1 MPRRRVEDL
10 HVADGPSLDLLAR
23 RMEAAGGFSA
33 KGVADGIGLLAGIL
47 RDEGMT
53 TFLSFPADL
62 MATGTRG
69 VLVDLVRDGHIDAV
83 VTTCGTLDHDL
94 ARCYRP
100 YYHGDWDLDDALL
113 HRRGLYRLGNLVIPE
128 GNYGPVVERAMQPIL
143 ARLWDAGTRQ
153 LSTQD
158 LVWAI
163 GDALGPR
170 RGRDSLC
177 RAAFERKVPVF
188 VPGITD
194 GAVGSQLWMFWQTH
208 KGFSVDLFADEQ
220 RLCDLVF
227 EAQRA
232 GAIMLG
238 GGISKHHTIW
248 WNQFRGG
255 LDAALYITTAVEWDG
270 SLSGARTREAVSW
283 GKVKVGALHQTVDG
297 DATLLLPFMV
307 GAALERIRQR
317 VPSDRRGPGTVKKA
331 APRRPARSRA
341 RSSVGRAGG
350 S

>member
-1 MPRRRVEDL
+1 MARRRVEDL
-10 HVADGPSLDLLAR
+10 HVTDAPDLNVLAR

-33 KGVADGIGLLAGIL
+33 KGVADGIDLLAGIL
-47 RDEGMT
+47 RDTDMT

-69 VLVDLVRDGHIDAV
+69 VLVDLVRDGHVDAV
-83 VTTCGTLDHDL
+83 ITTCGTLDHDL
-94 ARCYRP
+94 ARAFRP
-100 YYHGDWDLDDALL
+100 YYHGDWALDDAVL
-113 HRRGLYRLGNLVIPE
+113 HRKGLYRLGNLVIPE
-128 GNYGPVVERAMQPIL
+128 GNYGPVVERAMQPML
-143 ARLWDAGTRQ
+143 ERLWKAGTRGI
-153 LSTQD
+153 STQD

-163 GDALGPR
+163 GEELGPK
-170 RGRDSLC
+170 RGAGTLC
-177 RAAFERKVPVF
+177 RAAYEGKVPVF

-194 GAVGSQLWMFWQTH
+194 GAVGSQLWLFWQSH
-208 KGFSVDLFADEQ
+208 KGLFVDLFADEQ

-227 EAQRA
+227 EARRA

-283 GKVKVGALHQTVDG
+283 GKVKPNARHGTVEG

-307 GAALERIRQR
+307 GAALERLAAPPTP
-317 VPSDRRGPGTVKKA
+317 VAGRRGTVKR
-331 APRRPARSRA
+331 APPSRPARSRA